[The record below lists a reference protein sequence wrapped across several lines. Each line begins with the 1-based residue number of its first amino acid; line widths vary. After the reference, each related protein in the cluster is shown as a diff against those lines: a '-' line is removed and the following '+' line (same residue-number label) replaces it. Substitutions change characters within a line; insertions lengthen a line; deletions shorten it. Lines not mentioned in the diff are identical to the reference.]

1 MESKEYYQSVIRI
14 VEYFEKNKGQY
25 MISSEEAQ
33 ELAGNYWPRIAYR
46 FRDIKA
52 GGLDSGGDFYLNKPH
67 MLNPEYEDARK
78 NIETIEKAEYDRELS
93 NKEKL
98 ENIMYGRKAYR
109 LSLVAILLSAIAVT
123 VEIIKAITDSV

>member
-14 VEYFEKNKGQY
+14 VEYFEKSNEH
-25 MISSEEAQ
+25 MIHSELAQ
-33 ELAGNYWPRIAYR
+33 KLAGNYWPRIAYR

-52 GGLDSGGDFYLNKPH
+52 GGLDSGGDFYLNRPH
-67 MLNPEYEDARK
+67 MLNPEYEDARI
-78 NIETIEKAEYDRELS
+78 NIEAIEKAEYDRELS

-109 LSLVAILLSAIAVT
+109 LSLVAILLSAIAVI
-123 VEIIKAITDSV
+123 VEIVKAIAGPA